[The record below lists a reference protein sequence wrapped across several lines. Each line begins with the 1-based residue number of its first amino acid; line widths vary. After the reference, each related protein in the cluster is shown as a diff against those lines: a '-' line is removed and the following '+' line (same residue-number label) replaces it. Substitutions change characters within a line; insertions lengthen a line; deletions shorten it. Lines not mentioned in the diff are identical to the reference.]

1 MRQMTALAHPALLA
15 RLWRWAGLR
24 STRFRSTPLGALL
37 SLPIVQ
43 AFSRFLSVGA
53 LGLAT
58 DATIFSVLDARHM
71 APEIS
76 RAISLGVATCV
87 TWRLNRAFTFAA
99 SGRKAPVEALRYTAV
114 ALLAQG
120 LSYGVFLTL
129 VYSVPALPR
138 LFDLLV
144 GAGLAAFAGFAG
156 HKFFAFAPAKA

>member
-1 MRQMTALAHPALLA
+1 MPLLALAHPSMLA
-15 RLWRWAGLR
+15 RLSQRFGSWAA
-24 STRFRSTPLGALL
+24 RFRSTPLGALL
-37 SLPIVQ
+37 AFPIVQ
-43 AFSRFLSVGA
+43 AFSRFLGVGA
-53 LGLAT
+53 VGLAA

-76 RAISLGVATCV
+76 RAISLGVATCI

-99 SGRKAPVEALRYTAV
+99 SGRRAPVEALRYTAV

-129 VYSVPALPR
+129 VYGVPALPR

-156 HKFFAFAPAKA
+156 HKFFAFAPAEA